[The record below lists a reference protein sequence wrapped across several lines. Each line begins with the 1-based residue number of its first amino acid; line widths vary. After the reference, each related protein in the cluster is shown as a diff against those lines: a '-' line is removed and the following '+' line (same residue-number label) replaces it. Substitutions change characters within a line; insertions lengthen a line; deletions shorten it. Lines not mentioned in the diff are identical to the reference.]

1 MEPVLADGR
10 PGTVGGGQKSHEE
23 SGVLR
28 TERQRGSRR
37 AVGLLLCGAV
47 LLVPLLLAQ
56 NGTDASVRLAAAHA
70 PPARV
75 STDRVVIN
83 RAAARP
89 STTTTAPAAPV
100 ALAEDPVRQVVPTT
114 LASPT
119 TTTVPPTT
127 TTTTTYLHGPLA
139 GADVVTRGDVT
150 YYAHP
155 AGRCASPWL
164 RFGTVV
170 SITNPANGATVSCV
184 VDDREADT
192 DRSIDLAT
200 STFAEIAPLSQG
212 VVYAVLHW

>member
-1 MEPVLADGR
+1 M
-10 PGTVGGGQKSHEE
+10 
-23 SGVLR
+23 
-28 TERQRGSRR
+28 
-37 AVGLLLCGAV
+37 
-47 LLVPLLLAQ
+47 
-56 NGTDASVRLAAAHA
+56 
-70 PPARV
+70 
-75 STDRVVIN
+75 
-83 RAAARP
+83 
-89 STTTTAPAAPV
+89 

>member
-1 MEPVLADGR
+1 
-10 PGTVGGGQKSHEE
+10 
-23 SGVLR
+23 
-28 TERQRGSRR
+28 
-37 AVGLLLCGAV
+37 V

-56 NGTDASVRLAAAHA
+56 NGSDASARPATAHA

-75 STDRVVIN
+75 STDRVVIH
-83 RAAARP
+83 RPAARP
-89 STTTTAPAAPV
+89 TTTTTAPAAPV
-100 ALAEDPVRQVVPTT
+100 ALAADPVRQVVPTT

-127 TTTTTYLHGPLA
+127 TTTTYLHRPLA
-139 GADVVTRGDVT
+139 AANVVTRGDVT

-170 SITNPANGATVSCV
+170 SITNPTNGATVSCV

-192 DRSIDLAT
+192 ARSIDLAT